1 MASRKV
7 TLEGKCGRF
16 LAAFRYAAPSATLA
30 LPGVRYCP
38 LARSIS
44 DFRQTLL
51 FNKRFYLTRAAPERK
66 EKSRLYSAVPARFL
80 AYRPAKLPGLRCSKR
95 ILAS

>member
-7 TLEGKCGRF
+7 TLEGNCGRF

-51 FNKRFYLTRAAPERK
+51 FNPRGA
-66 EKSRLYSAVPARFL
+66 
-80 AYRPAKLPGLRCSKR
+80 
-95 ILAS
+95 

>member
-7 TLEGKCGRF
+7 TLEGNCGRF

-30 LPGVRYCP
+30 LPGVGTALWP
-38 LARSIS
+38 DQFLTSA
-44 DFRQTLL
+44 
-51 FNKRFYLTRAAPERK
+51 KRFYLTRAAPERK
-66 EKSRLYSAVPARFL
+66 EKSRLYSAAPARFL

-95 ILAS
+95 ILGL

>member
-1 MASRKV
+1 VASRKV
-7 TLEGKCGRF
+7 TLEGNCGRF

-30 LPGVRYCP
+30 LPGVRYYP

-44 DFRQTLL
+44 DFRQTLH
-51 FNKRFYLTRAAPERK
+51 LTRAAPERK
-66 EKSRLYSAVPARFL
+66 EKSRLYSAAPARFL

-95 ILAS
+95 ILASYTKSL